1 MASGSKDYGY
11 PYLRDIMIKHIT
23 KYVFCFLLGLPFVL
37 MGPTAAD
44 AQTNDDSVML
54 MRMYM
59 QIAPGQ
65 RDAWV
70 EGRQQQIT
78 HRREHGYSWG
88 ERVTISEDNVVRM
101 SIRLPNGF
109 SDIEARRAWFRDNPS
124 DGNFANTVSRFWN
137 ELTRTRFELSYRPSG
152 YEPNTTNF
160 LQERRLYGAP
170 GHGQALRDFM
180 ARVSSAFE
188 EAGITQARFVSSGV
202 MGGSPHYSIF
212 YPAESAAAY
221 YGSREALQPIFES
234 LRGERT
240 PGAVQRTVVRNWT
253 RLRDLDFVPED

>member
-1 MASGSKDYGY
+1 
-11 PYLRDIMIKHIT
+11 MIKHIT

-44 AQTNDDSVML
+44 AQTNDEGMMVMRL
-54 MRMYM
+54 YA

-65 RDAWV
+65 RDAWI
-70 EGRQQQIT
+70 EGRQQQIA
-78 HRREHGYSWG
+78 HLLEHGYSWD

-109 SDIEARRAWFRDNPS
+109 SDIEARRAWRRDNPRS
-124 DGNFANTVSRFWN
+124 GTFANTVSRFWN
-137 ELTRTRFELSYRPSG
+137 ELTRTRPELAYRPSG
-152 YEPNTTNF
+152 YEPGTTNF

-170 GHGQALRDFM
+170 GHGQALRDSM

-188 EAGITQARFVSSGV
+188 EAGIAQARFVMSGV
-202 MGGSPHYSIF
+202 MGGSPHFSIF

-221 YGSREALQPIFES
+221 YGGREALQPIFES